1 MEPNKNYGAPGE
13 YYFQPGVTPVKEKD
27 LKVNTTLRGVVDY
40 AAKRKSDH
48 TIAAPWHIQ
57 YCKDPEVPH
66 VALICGEFGGS
77 RSADGPYIPAATIT
91 GNLQLHPFMRRV
103 KEELLDKAR
112 APRELGE
119 YLRKQSVLFADS
131 SSQASAVTAFR
142 TMATTVTTYAEDTKA
157 DSGDR
162 RLKIEATVK
171 KSVEDFSIQL
181 TLPAYVGEAP
191 IKITVEFV
199 YDVSG
204 FSVTVTPI
212 CPLLEKH
219 MADVAEGAIDRTIG
233 ELKKVFETNDGIPFM
248 EVYAED

>member
-1 MEPNKNYGAPGE
+1 MDNNKNYGAPGE
-13 YYFQPGVTPVKEKD
+13 YYFQPGVTPIREKD

-48 TIAAPWHIQ
+48 TIAGPWHIQ
-57 YCKDPEVPH
+57 FCKDPEVPH

-77 RSADGPYIPAATIT
+77 REPQGSYAPAATIT
-91 GNLQLHPFMRRV
+91 GKLQLHPFMRRV

-119 YLRKQSVLFADS
+119 YLRKQSVLFTDP
-131 SSQASAVTAFR
+131 SSQASAVAAFR
-142 TMATTVTTYAEDTKA
+142 TMATTVTTHAEDTKA

-162 RLKIEATVK
+162 KLKIEATVK

-191 IKITVEFV
+191 VKITVEFI
-199 YDVSG
+199 YEVSG
-204 FSVTVTPI
+204 YSVTVTPI
-212 CPLLEKH
+212 CPLLEKQ
-219 MADVAEGAIDRTIG
+219 MADVAEGAIDRAIG